1 MLPRTYLPAKVL
13 KMQSGTKFC
22 AEEEPES
29 NRLPLLIMWYQNKK
43 PFLLPHRQETQNFL
57 PTQAI
62 SKLLL

>member
-1 MLPRTYLPAKVL
+1 MLPRTYLPAQVL

-22 AEEEPES
+22 AEEEPEC
-29 NRLPLLIMWYQNKK
+29 NRLLLLIMWYQNKI
-43 PFLLPHRQETQNFL
+43 PFLLPHRYETQNFL

>member
-22 AEEEPES
+22 AEEDLEC
-29 NRLPLLIMWYQNKK
+29 NRLLLLIMWYQNKI